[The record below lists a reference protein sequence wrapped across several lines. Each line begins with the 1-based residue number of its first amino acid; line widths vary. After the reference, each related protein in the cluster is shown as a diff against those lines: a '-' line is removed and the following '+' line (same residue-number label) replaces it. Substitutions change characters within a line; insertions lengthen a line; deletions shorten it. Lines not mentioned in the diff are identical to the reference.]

1 MASTGDGERLCSL
14 PKRAMAAMHGDNPK
28 AAQYRFRIMANGIE
42 THDVVDLAVDNPG
55 ELWREAAMSVCD
67 MIRNMS
73 GRIQPGLDWRFEVTD
88 QSGKLISLFSFKA
101 EMPV

>member
-1 MASTGDGERLCSL
+1 MAGMRGDDVT
-14 PKRAMAAMHGDNPK
+14 AAE
-28 AAQYRFRIMANGIE
+28 YRFRILSNGVE
-42 THDVVDLAVDNPG
+42 THDVVDLAVDNPD

-73 GRIQPGLDWRFEVTD
+73 ERIQPGLDWRFEVTD